1 MAQLRE
7 TLTGEHARELRAMR
21 QQAEQRVAAAT
32 ERVDT
37 AAREAAA
44 CTAAQEVAMESSES
58 ECRRLYVALKQAE
71 AQVDEQRA
79 AAYEGERRATQ
90 LQALLDAASA
100 GRSTRAKQSSAEKLQ
115 LRSLAGQVRD
125 VMPPAPPRVP
135 WPCLSLSLAAISPAF
150 PFCRLH

>member
-1 MAQLRE
+1 M
-7 TLTGEHARELRAMR
+7 
-21 QQAEQRVAAAT
+21 
-32 ERVDT
+32 
-37 AAREAAA
+37 
-44 CTAAQEVAMESSES
+44 AMESSES

-79 AAYEGERRATQ
+79 AAYEGERRAAQ

-135 WPCLSLSLAAISPAF
+135 WHCASLLLPCRPPSRFADCTETPSLS
-150 PFCRLH
+150 